1 MLDCACL
8 LTTSGS
14 VVLVYPYSEK
24 SDKLYSPLQRA
35 KRESPMN
42 NSWWQE

>member
-1 MLDCACL
+1 MDCGSKDCACL

-14 VVLVYPYSEK
+14 VVLVYPYNEK

-35 KRESPMN
+35 KEKRR
-42 NSWWQE
+42 